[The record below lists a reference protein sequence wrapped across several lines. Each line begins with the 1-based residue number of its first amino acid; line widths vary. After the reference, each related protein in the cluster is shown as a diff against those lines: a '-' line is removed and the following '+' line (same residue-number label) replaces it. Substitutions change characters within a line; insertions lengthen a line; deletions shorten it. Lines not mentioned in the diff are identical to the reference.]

1 MAKPNTRATLQEYC
15 LRALGSPVIEVNVDD
30 DQIEDRTDDALQFYQ
45 EYHSDGVIR
54 EYIKHQLTKADIDNN
69 YITLN
74 DSVTSVVRMLK
85 INATTGSTLFD
96 MGYHMRQN
104 DIFLLQGL
112 STQMQEYEM
121 SQQKLSL
128 VDHRLNSEEH
138 IRFSRHMNR
147 IHMDEGYGGLIGGE
161 CSIAAHTDKTACEN
175 AGGTWTEGEY
185 IVLEVYSIIDPTTY
199 TDIYND
205 HFLKKYLTALI
216 KRQWGAN
223 MMKFE
228 GFQLPGGITLNG
240 RQMFDDAIEE
250 IKELEEECRLAW
262 MTPDN
267 FIMG

>member
-1 MAKPNTRATLQEYC
+1 MAKPNSRSTLQDYC
-15 LRALGSPVIEVNVDD
+15 LRNLGAPVIEINVDE

-54 EYIKHQLTKADIDNN
+54 EYIKHELTATDITNN

-74 DSVTSVVRMLK
+74 DSVTSVVRMLN
-85 INATTGSTLFD
+85 INATTGSSLFD

-128 VDHRLNSEEH
+128 VDHRLNSQEH

-147 IHMDEGYGGLIGGE
+147 IHMDEGYGDLSAGE
-161 CSIAAHTDKTACEN
+161 F
-175 AGGTWTEGEY
+175 
-185 IVLEVYSIIDPTTY
+185 IVLEVYSIIDPSTY
-199 TDIYND
+199 TDVFND

-228 GFQLPGGITLNG
+228 GFQLPGGITMNG